1 MVQRP
6 EEELLATCFQQVTG
20 TFPTTIAPLRP
31 HASERRIYRLTSGP
45 TTLVGVVNH
54 SQAENDAFV
63 ALARHFKAAG
73 LPVPTIHAYQA
84 ENGLY
89 LEDDLGD
96 ETLLD
101 FLTSE
106 RAKTGDPFPKA
117 AEAVYRKVLAY
128 LPRFQIEAAAKL
140 NFSVC
145 LAPEKFFSHT
155 LPHDLASFS
164 SELLTRLLPSFDT
177 SSLTKDFQ
185 SLIACLAQAKGDYFL
200 YRDFQSRN
208 IMLVKGE
215 PVFIDFQS
223 GLKGPLQYDVVSLLY
238 QSSAKIP
245 EANRADLVEG
255 YLTAASRYTACDR
268 EAFFHYY
275 PAFIVSRMLQVLG
288 VYGRQGLGAKKDYFA
303 KSIPE
308 ALKTLRHHLV
318 SPKMPIKL
326 NGLLAC
332 SEALLKSLKEEAPA

>member
-6 EEELLATCFQQVTG
+6 EEELLAACFQQVTG
-20 TFPTTIAPLRP
+20 THPTTLAPLRP
-31 HASERRIYRLTSGP
+31 HASERRIYRLTSG
-45 TTLVGVVNH
+45 TTNLVGVINQ
-54 SQAENDAFV
+54 SRAENDAFV

-73 LPVPTIHAYQA
+73 LPVPAIHAYQA

-96 ETLLD
+96 VTLLD

-106 RAKTGDPFPKA
+106 RTATSEAFPHSA
-117 AEAVYRKVLAY
+117 QVMYQKVLHY
-128 LPRFQIEAAAKL
+128 LPRFQIEAATKL
-140 NFSVC
+140 DFSVC

-164 SELLTRLLPSFDT
+164 SELLARLIPAFDA
-177 SSLTKDFQ
+177 SSLSKDFQ
-185 SLIACLAQAKGDYFL
+185 ALITCLAKAKGDYFL

-208 IMLVKGE
+208 IMLVNGE

-245 EANRADLVEG
+245 EAHREALVED
-255 YLTAASRYTACDR
+255 YLRAAARYTSCDR
-268 EAFFHYY
+268 DQFFHYY

-308 ALKTLRHHLV
+308 ALKTLRHHLL

>member
-1 MVQRP
+1 MVHRP
-6 EEELLATCFQQVTG
+6 EEDLLAACFQQVTG
-20 TFPTTIAPLRP
+20 THPTTIAPLRP
-31 HASERRIYRLTSGP
+31 HASERRIYRLTAAG
-45 TTLVGVVNH
+45 TNLVGVINN
-54 SQAENDAFV
+54 SRAENDAFV

-73 LPVPTIHAYQA
+73 LPVPTIHAYRA
-84 ENGLY
+84 DEGLY

-96 ETLLD
+96 VTLLD

-106 RAKTGDPFPKA
+106 RAKTGAPFPQS
-117 AEAVYRKVLAY
+117 AEAAYRKVLGY
-128 LPRFQIEAAAKL
+128 LPRFQIEAAKKL
-140 NFSVC
+140 DFSVC
-145 LAPEKFFSHT
+145 LAPDKFFSHT

-164 SELLTRLLPSFDT
+164 SELLTRLLPHFDST
-177 SSLTKDFQ
+177 SLSHDFQ
-185 SLIACLAQAKGDYFL
+185 VLISCLSQAKGDYFL

-208 IMLVKGE
+208 IMLVNGE

-245 EANRADLVEG
+245 DTHRDALVEE
-255 YLTAASRYTACDR
+255 YLVTASRYADCDR
-268 EAFFHYY
+268 EEFFHYY

-308 ALKTLRHHLV
+308 ALRTLRHHLV

>member
-6 EEELLATCFQQVTG
+6 EEELLSACFQQVTG
-20 TFPTTIAPLRP
+20 VHPTSIAPLRP
-31 HASERRIYRLTSGP
+31 HASERRIYRLMSGA
-45 TTLVGVVNH
+45 TALVGVVNQ
-54 SQAENDAFV
+54 SRAENDAFV
-63 ALARHFKAAG
+63 ALARHFQGVG

-96 ETLLD
+96 MTLLD

-106 RAKTGDPFPKA
+106 RAKTGEPFPRT
-117 AEAVYRKVLAY
+117 AEEVYRKVLSY
-128 LPRFQIEAAAKL
+128 LPRFQIEAAKRL
-140 NFSVC
+140 DFSVC

-155 LPHDLASFS
+155 LPQDLASFS
-164 SELLTRLLPSFDT
+164 SELLARLLPSFDA
-177 SSLTKDFQ
+177 SSLSNDFQ
-185 SLIACLAQAKGDYFL
+185 SLISCLAQAKSDYFL

-208 IMLVKGE
+208 IMLVRGE

-245 EANRADLVEG
+245 ESNREALVEE
-255 YLTAASRYTACDR
+255 YLQAASRYTSCDR
-268 EAFFHYY
+268 EKFFHYY

-303 KSIPE
+303 RSIPE
-308 ALKTLRHHLV
+308 ALKTLRHHLR

>member
-6 EEELLATCFQQVTG
+6 EEELLAACFQQVTG
-20 TFPTTIAPLRP
+20 TRPTSIAPLRP
-31 HASERRIYRLTSGP
+31 HASERRIYRLTAGG
-45 TTLVGVVNH
+45 TNLVGVVNQ

-63 ALARHFKAAG
+63 ALARHFKAVG

-84 ENGLY
+84 KNGLY

-96 ETLLD
+96 VTLLD

-106 RAKTGDPFPKA
+106 RAKTGELFPQA
-117 AEAVYRKVLAY
+117 AREMYRKVLSY
-128 LPRFQIEAAAKL
+128 LPRFQIEAATKL
-140 NFSVC
+140 DFSVC
-145 LAPEKFFSHT
+145 LAPERFFSHT

-164 SELLTRLLPSFDT
+164 SELLARLIPTFEA
-177 SSLTKDFQ
+177 SSLATDFQ
-185 SLIACLAQAKGDYFL
+185 ALIACLEKAKGDYFL

-245 EANRADLVEG
+245 DAYREALVED
-255 YLTAASRYTACDR
+255 YLMAASRYTQCDR
-268 EAFFHYY
+268 EQFFHYY

-303 KSIPE
+303 RSIPE

-332 SEALLKSLKEEAPA
+332 SEALLKSLKEEALA